1 MEFLSLSRRRSSVQN
16 VPNGKERG
24 ETDVFAGYTNYYYQ
38 DIFPFSNSLIVH
50 EEKTTFALLWNKPI
64 LETLFSPSYSFI
76 FHEENNLPFE
86 FV

>member
-16 VPNGKERG
+16 VPRGEERG
-24 ETDVFAGYTNYYYQ
+24 ETDVFTGYTNYYYQ